1 MMVTI
6 LQYIHFMLQTRG
18 YNRHIKLWSIK
29 CASQRGRGYEIISV
43 LLFVVILLPILGKT
57 KWHPNTRT
65 TALRIHSSAIYF
77 KYMIKIYLNFKYN
90 CVRYTN
96 SQKIKS

>member
-29 CASQRGRGYEIISV
+29 CASQRGCRYEIISV
-43 LLFVVILLPILGKT
+43 LLFVVILLPTLVKPNGILPLGLQHSGYT
-57 KWHPNTRT
+57 HQQYTSNT
-65 TALRIHSSAIYF
+65 
-77 KYMIKIYLNFKYN
+77 
-90 CVRYTN
+90 
-96 SQKIKS
+96 